1 MLLIFKCKL
10 VHLPVVTNQSFSFC
24 KMFDKMKGFFFYH
37 FSLFY
42 YPMVPVI
49 LVPCGS
55 KSAVFGGAAEASIV
69 TNFLHFLV
77 TLDNFV

>member
-1 MLLIFKCKL
+1 
-10 VHLPVVTNQSFSFC
+10 
-24 KMFDKMKGFFFYH
+24 MFDKMKVFFYH
-37 FSLFY
+37 FSLIY
-42 YPMVPVI
+42 YPLDVPVI

-77 TLDNFV
+77 TLDNLVWWQKHSQI

>member
-1 MLLIFKCKL
+1 MLLIFKSKL
-10 VHLPVVTNQSFSFC
+10 VHFCIVTNQSFSFC
-24 KMFDKMKGFFFYH
+24 KMFDKMKGFFNH

-42 YPMVPVI
+42 FPVVPVI